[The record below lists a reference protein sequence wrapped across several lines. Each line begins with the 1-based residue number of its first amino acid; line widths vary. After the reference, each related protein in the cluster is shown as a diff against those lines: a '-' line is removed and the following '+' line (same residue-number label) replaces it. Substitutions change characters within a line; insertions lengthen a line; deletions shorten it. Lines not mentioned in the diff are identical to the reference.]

1 MKHTNCPSGIPDFLF
16 NHPEYFDA
24 VQLGKPV
31 DLHAVTLCKDVHLY
45 QRNEFGSED
54 IFSEWALNV
63 MVEKEWRLP
72 NTFNE
77 AYDLFSELILIIY
90 AMEN

>member
-1 MKHTNCPSGIPDFLF
+1 MHEF
-16 NHPEYFDA
+16 
-24 VQLGKPV
+24 QLPRPRQLPWKLHVSFRPKQPV